1 MSDVKVSFSASG
13 AEQVV
18 SSASQ
23 VKASLQGVG
32 TTQTDL
38 ANGSENM
45 GGRMG
50 DAFKLLS
57 LDAALE
63 IGEKVVSAFIEA
75 GQAIIDFS
83 QEGAALTRMEESGE
97 SLARS
102 MGLSYASILNSVRTT
117 SLGMVSD
124 ADLVAS
130 TNRALMLGVAK
141 DADTMGQLMEVAAIR
156 GRAMGL
162 STQQAFDDIVT
173 GIGRTSPVILDNLG
187 IVVDAQANY
196 EKYAASI
203 GKSAKE
209 LSKAEKQQALLNAVL
224 ESTKPLLEANNL
236 EMDTAGKWEAMQAAQ
251 TNYFDSMKKD
261 LSESTSGWA
270 DFWAAVFNQENDS
283 RTWDNLKQNL
293 EEAGL
298 WTAEM
303 TARMQELMDTE
314 IMRAGGIEYEVKVL
328 GIEGART
335 LTSEF
340 MHVLTDFEVASANVR
355 MELGRGWEIPNQ
367 PAMNGWV
374 DLLANADTNT
384 KEWLVSTVQASYAM
398 SDFDDQMGDVGGGA
412 GWNAVKDLVDDLYG
426 VPDVAEAAASALEA
440 LGEVEIDFKTDWGSI
455 KSYALEYNDLLGQ
468 ISDNDERIGQLNE
481 IIAAGGGELDG
492 VAMSAQDAQDEI
504 DGLIA
509 KNEELKQSMQDLAN
523 QTTLRALES
532 MFAIG
537 GTSEAEIQSLY
548 DFMINAGMITAEA
561 AEQSMASY
569 KKAINDANALAI
581 EAKIG
586 EIIAEYTN
594 YKNGIDIVNG
604 MIVDK
609 KTGEIIAE
617 IYQYEGAIS
626 VVDGMVVDD
635 KTGKV
640 LLDLS
645 EAETDYVYF
654 NGLLIDTK
662 TGKVVLEGVDAL
674 MTELNNINGYEFEGK
689 TLDVTVRYNDPG
701 YSGPTPGSGWG
712 GGVNPGLQALGGPV
726 YENNPYIVG
735 ERGPELF
742 VPNTQGS
749 IIPNYMLGGETNA
762 SFDIDYQRL
771 GRVISESIIE
781 AAEEG
786 RIGNNY
792 MINENGRRE
801 MMNNNFEL
809 LRAYGSNR

>member
-18 SSASQ
+18 SSAAQ

-173 GIGRTSPVILDNLG
+173 GIGKASPQILDNLG
-187 IVVDAQANY
+187 IITDADVTYSN
-196 EKYAASI
+196 YAASI
-203 GKSAKE
+203 GKAADE

-367 PAMNGWV
+367 PAMKGWV

-398 SDFDDQMGDVGGGA
+398 SDFNDQMGDVGGGA

-440 LGEVEIDFKTDWGSI
+440 LGEVEIDLKTDWGSI

-537 GTSEAEIQSLY
+537 GTSEAEMQALY
-548 DFMINAGMITAEA
+548 DFMVDAGMITAEA
-561 AEQSMASY
+561 AEQSMAGY
-569 KKAINDANALAI
+569 IAAI
-581 EAKIG
+581 ERAKAEEIQTKIG
-586 EIIAEYTN
+586 EIIADITG
-594 YKNGIDIVNG
+594 YKNGIEISNGQIVE
-604 MIVDK
+604 K
-609 KTGEIIAE
+609 KTGKVIAD
-617 IYQYEGAIS
+617 IYEYEGGIKI
-626 VVDGMVVDD
+626 VDGMVVDD

-662 TGKVVLEGVDAL
+662 TAKVVLEGLDVL
-674 MTELNNINGYEFEGK
+674 MGELGQIDGYEFSGK

-701 YSGPTPGSGWG
+701 YSGPTPGG
-712 GGVNPGLQALGGPV
+712 GYGGDIDPSLNALGGPV